1 MKWSVSENPCTS
13 ASAVLTV
20 LTVLGPLGKKYGFLL
35 FAAPVFTIQSFF
47 CISNREQPKRTRR
60 RATIW
65 ASSRPNSQ
73 NSAVS

>member
-20 LTVLGPLGKKYGFLL
+20 LTVLHPSGKKYGFLH

-47 CISNREQPKRTRR
+47 LHFQP
-60 RATIW
+60 
-65 ASSRPNSQ
+65 
-73 NSAVS
+73 